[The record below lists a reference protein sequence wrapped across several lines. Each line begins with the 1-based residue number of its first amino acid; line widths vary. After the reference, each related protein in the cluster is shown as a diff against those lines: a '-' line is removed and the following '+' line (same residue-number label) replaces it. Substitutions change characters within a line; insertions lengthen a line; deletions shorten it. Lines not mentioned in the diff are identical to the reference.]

1 VRGVWHHSRRHFF
14 VIEPDLDVGSEGF
27 DAEEIPFSGFTVF
40 VFGIIP
46 IEPVVEI
53 EAEGFV
59 GNSPADI
66 NL

>member
-1 VRGVWHHSRRHFF
+1 
-14 VIEPDLDVGSEGF
+14 LDVGSEGF